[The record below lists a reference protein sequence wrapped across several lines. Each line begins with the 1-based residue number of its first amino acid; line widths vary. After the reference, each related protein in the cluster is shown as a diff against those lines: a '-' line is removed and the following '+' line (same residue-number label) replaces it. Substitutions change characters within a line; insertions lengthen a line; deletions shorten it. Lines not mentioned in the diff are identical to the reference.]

1 MFYFFFFFGDIME
14 LMVRKK
20 VFFEE
25 FLDVVKMVVEE
36 YGIVL
41 KGIEIKEDDK
51 GCYIVMIIYEWEFCL

>member
-1 MFYFFFFFGDIME
+1 ME